1 MKVVW
6 HEGTGT
12 YMAWDECIL
21 VDVPDDILGDDI
33 EEWLEE
39 NA

>member
-12 YMAWDECIL
+12 YMAFDDCII
-21 VDVPDDILGDDI
+21 VDVPDDVEDI
-33 EEWLEE
+33 ESWLEE